1 MTDNVVE
8 SKQNLRT
15 SPRWLHWVNLFWNVL
30 VFLGAGSLSL
40 VLFRWNP
47 ETGADPFVSQLSNRT
62 VLIWAYMVGFVA
74 LMAII
79 ALVDSLRR
87 LAGRAKPSRSNRA
100 GWLKFTILLFPLV
113 VVALDARKYSDILPD
128 WVFSFLVFLGVLIP
142 VIWLVRMASGHLWG
156 RHKGCDASIISFSGT
171 VTIPYIILIQGL
183 LMVIGF
189 MLLVFFGLQELA
201 EFSGSLAEIEEILAS
216 PLVILGIVTF
226 LSVIAPLVEEL
237 LKTLAVF
244 PLLGLGISE
253 GDGYVAGL
261 MSGGA
266 FALLEGALYAAQT
279 AQAPGGEWAY
289 FLVGRL
295 GGTLIHVFNGGL
307 VGWALAKTWKDR
319 NFARLIVIYLT
330 AFFIHGIWNLVAA
343 LTQLIPGIL
352 NQEVNEISSVLIL
365 TIITALISIGF
376 FYFARHILRTDK
388 HMQVNRVA

>member
-1 MTDNVVE
+1 
-8 SKQNLRT
+8 
-15 SPRWLHWVNLFWNVL
+15 
-30 VFLGAGSLSL
+30 
-40 VLFRWNP
+40 
-47 ETGADPFVSQLSNRT
+47 
-62 VLIWAYMVGFVA
+62 
-74 LMAII
+74 LMAMI

-87 LAGRAKPSRSNRA
+87 LAGKGKPSRSNRA
-100 GWLKFTILLFPLV
+100 GWLKYTIFLFPLV
-113 VVALDARKYSDILPD
+113 VVALDAWKYSVILPD
-128 WVFSFLVFLGVLIP
+128 WVFSLLVFLGVLIP
-142 VIWLVRMASGHLWG
+142 VVWLVRMASGHLWG
-156 RHKGCDASIISFSGT
+156 RHKGRGASIISFSGT
-171 VTIPYIILIQGL
+171 VTIPLIILIQGL
-183 LMVIGF
+183 FMVIGF

-216 PLVILGIVTF
+216 PLVILGIATF
-226 LSVIAPLVEEL
+226 LSIIAPLVEEL

-307 VGWALAKTWKDR
+307 VGWALAKTWKNR

-343 LTQLIPGIL
+343 LTQLIPGLL
-352 NQEVNEISSVLIL
+352 NQEVNEISSVVIL

-376 FYFARHILRTDK
+376 FYFARHVLRTDK